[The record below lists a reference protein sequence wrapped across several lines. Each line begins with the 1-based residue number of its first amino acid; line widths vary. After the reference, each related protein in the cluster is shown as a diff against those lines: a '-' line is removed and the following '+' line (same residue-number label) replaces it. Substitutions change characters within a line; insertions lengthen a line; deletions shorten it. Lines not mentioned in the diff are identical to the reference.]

1 MEKLKL
7 LKGEV
12 EKILQEN
19 HTSKENRLAFAN
31 GVIYALANVT
41 TGLKGKERFA
51 RYLRQMPN
59 EDPGSTYNMIG
70 NVIFAFN
77 CKWSQPTRS
86 LNGRGSLLVCPGNSK
101 SVSLRGSLYPVTKY
115 WEKRSFF
122 PRI

>member
-41 TGLKGKERFA
+41 TGLKGKERFLGDYTEGILHA
-51 RYLRQMPN
+51 
-59 EDPGSTYNMIG
+59 TYVLYEKKM
-70 NVIFAFN
+70 
-77 CKWSQPTRS
+77 S
-86 LNGRGSLLVCPGNSK
+86 L
-101 SVSLRGSLYPVTKY
+101 
-115 WEKRSFF
+115 EQ
-122 PRI
+122 

>member
-41 TGLKGKERFA
+41 TGLKGKERFLRDYTEGILHA
-51 RYLRQMPN
+51 AYVLYEKRYLWKSRRVHSCLYDKYRLRIQGRSMFFSGRSRRAYGAVGTGRN
-59 EDPGSTYNMIG
+59 E
-70 NVIFAFN
+70 
-77 CKWSQPTRS
+77 
-86 LNGRGSLLVCPGNSK
+86 
-101 SVSLRGSLYPVTKY
+101 
-115 WEKRSFF
+115 
-122 PRI
+122 

>member
-41 TGLKGKERFA
+41 TGLKGKERF
-51 RYLRQMPN
+51 LRDYTEGILHAAYILYEM
-59 EDPGSTYNMIG
+59 
-70 NVIFAFN
+70 
-77 CKWSQPTRS
+77 RS
-86 LNGRGSLLVCPGNSK
+86 LEKMQMMNFLRMRFHSTEFIKSENKGETYGRKQN
-101 SVSLRGSLYPVTKY
+101 
-115 WEKRSFF
+115 KRTY
-122 PRI
+122 

>member
-41 TGLKGKERFA
+41 TGLKGKERF
-51 RYLRQMPN
+51 LRDYT
-59 EDPGSTYNMIG
+59 EGILHAAYVLYEKKDVFGKVEEYI
-70 NVIFAFN
+70 
-77 CKWSQPTRS
+77 
-86 LNGRGSLLVCPGNSK
+86 LVYMTNTDCGYRVDRCS
-101 SVSLRGSLYPVTKY
+101 SR
-115 WEKRSFF
+115 EEAEEHMAQ
-122 PRI
+122 

>member
-41 TGLKGKERFA
+41 TG
-51 RYLRQMPN
+51 Q
-59 EDPGSTYNMIG
+59 IG
-70 NVIFAFN
+70 RAHV
-77 CKWSQPTRS
+77 
-86 LNGRGSLLVCPGNSK
+86 
-101 SVSLRGSLYPVTKY
+101 
-115 WEKRSFF
+115 
-122 PRI
+122 

>member
-41 TGLKGKERFA
+41 TGLKGKERF
-51 RYLRQMPN
+51 LRDYT
-59 EDPGSTYNMIG
+59 EGILHATYVLYEKKDVSGKVEEYI
-70 NVIFAFN
+70 
-77 CKWSQPTRS
+77 
-86 LNGRGSLLVCPGNSK
+86 LVYTTNTDCGYRVDRCS
-101 SVSLRGSLYPVTKY
+101 SR
-115 WEKRSFF
+115 EEAEEHMAQ
-122 PRI
+122 